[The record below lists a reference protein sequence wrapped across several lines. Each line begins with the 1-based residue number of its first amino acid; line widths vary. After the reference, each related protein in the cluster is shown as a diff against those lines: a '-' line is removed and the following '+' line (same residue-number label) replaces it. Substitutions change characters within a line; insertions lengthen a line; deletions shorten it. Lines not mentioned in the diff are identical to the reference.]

1 MLDHWLAPTTISTT
15 DYPAYSWAGKLE
27 PTPDALS
34 QMPKGACALIGIH
47 KESADLVRQTLY
59 GMSWTYNGLK
69 CYDLGNVRKTNADF
83 LIPLLKELLESNIFP
98 LLIGSVPH
106 FVYAQFQALLQIR
119 DHISLASIDER
130 VGFRLDK
137 RSASADDYL
146 QKIVYQRRESL
157 FQLNLIG
164 LQNHFVAPELRNHLQ
179 QTGFDYIRLGEA
191 RDNPEQVEPL
201 LRHADLVSFQLSAL
215 KRCEAP
221 AQRQASPSGLFLEE
235 ACRLCRYA
243 GFSDKL
249 RSFALTGFDSS
260 APRNQQ
266 YATAQAAAQLIW
278 YLVDGIQARVGDY
291 PVTNK
296 GLTEYIVDW
305 KGHDHAKLTFW
316 KSSRSERWWLQV
328 PAKTPRKQARHRLIP
343 CSYEDYKQSTQGELP
358 DRLWQA
364 ISRFS

>member
-1 MLDHWLAPTTISTT
+1 MLDHWLAPTTIATD
-15 DYPAYSWAGKLE
+15 DYPSYSWAGQLQ

-34 QMPKGACALIGIH
+34 QVPKRACALIGIH
-47 KESADLVRQTLY
+47 KESADLLRQTLY
-59 GMSWTYNGLK
+59 GMSWTSDGLK
-69 CYDLGNVRKTNADF
+69 LYDLGNVRKNNADF
-83 LIPLLKELLESNIFP
+83 LIPLLKELLESSILP
-98 LLIGSVPH
+98 ILIGSVPT

-119 DHISLASIDER
+119 DHISLATVDER

-137 RSASADDYL
+137 RHASADDYL
-146 QKIVYQRRESL
+146 QKIVHQRRESL

-164 LQNHFVAPELRNHLQ
+164 LQTHFVDPQLRKYLQ
-179 QTGFDYIRLGEA
+179 QTGYDYLRLGEA
-191 RDNPEQVEPL
+191 RDNPEQAEPL

-215 KRCEAP
+215 KGCEAP
-221 AQRQASPSGLFLEE
+221 AQRQPSPSGLFLEE

-249 RSFALTGFDSS
+249 RGFSLAGFDHS
-260 APRNQQ
+260 APKAQQ
-266 YATAQAAAQLIW
+266 YATAQAAAQLLW
-278 YLVDGIQARVGDY
+278 YLIDGIHARVGDY
-291 PVTNK
+291 PATNK

-305 KGHDHAKLTFW
+305 KGHAKAKLTFW

-343 CSYEDYKQSTQGELP
+343 CSYEDYKQTTQGDLP

-364 ISRFS
+364 ISRFG